1 MLPVVFSSCISFV
14 RFISGSSK
22 PLNME
27 CLCNRVWINSD
38 ICGSSRSLLAW
49 RWIIYNGAITVSG
62 EGNLPE
68 DWQISSIE
76 DFSRAAYNKTRKRVS
91 EAEYFKGL
99 AHTWL
104 FSTQRSTNFLVIR
117 RCLESCVLLMI
128 VQNYELFTFFESLVF
143 E

>member
-1 MLPVVFSSCISFV
+1 
-14 RFISGSSK
+14 
-22 PLNME
+22 
-27 CLCNRVWINSD
+27 
-38 ICGSSRSLLAW
+38 
-49 RWIIYNGAITVSG
+49 VSG